1 MQEILVYPY
10 TLHIMFFALQVGY
23 KRIVAVV
30 SIVLI
35 CVEAVMA
42 VVFAGTTYPT
52 RWQQLSTEELN
63 KKGRSFMNNEQSDS
77 ALICFSIAAGRLGNA
92 RDNERKACISATFWL
107 GHLYQVHYYNYQK
120 AADCLLIAQQAA
132 TELGDSTLMAY
143 IYHELG
149 CLYLQYESSHERD
162 DMSLTLGNFKKAYWC
177 KVQNDTVRDLFMFN
191 LVMTGLQFGQVKQVL
206 EETYDYCGQHHQP
219 NYVTHLCHAAWCV
232 EQQDYHR
239 AIQSVDSSL
248 VLIKD
253 RSGEFYARLVIV
265 ERFIKCILLNKV
277 HKPLQALDELEQYM
291 QLCREYGL
299 KEGYPDYY
307 KKLSQFYLE
316 QGNPVKANECK
327 VKYYEAVDSLTGL
340 TQLFY
345 LTKAPL
351 VLDLQ
356 KANEEVHMQQ
366 IQRER
371 MTQIMWIV
379 SLAALIFL
387 ALMVMLYRRNNQ
399 LTESYRLL
407 YEQNLEHL
415 AHLEESRKMV
425 QELQQPLPPP
435 QEPEQELEQDPA
447 QDSEQSGVKNN
458 AASNYDI
465 DEQLLQDIYGRVK
478 AVMETSP
485 EIYDESFSLSK
496 LNIMVGSNIRYI
508 SIAISRFANCDFKA
522 LLNQYRIQEACRRM
536 NDVEHYGRYTI
547 EAIAKSV
554 GVTSRTSFIQN
565 FKKQT
570 GLTPSAYLKFA
581 REKAEAN

>member
-1 MQEILVYPY
+1 MYPY

-23 KRIVAVV
+23 KRIVTVV
-30 SIVLI
+30 STILI
-35 CVEAVMA
+35 CVVAVMA
-42 VVFAGTTYPT
+42 AVFAGTTYPT
-52 RWQQLSTEELN
+52 KWQQLSTEELN

-77 ALICFSIAAGRLGNA
+77 ALICFSIVAGRLGNA

-120 AADCLLIAQQAA
+120 AADCLLVAQQAA

-149 CLYLQYESSHERD
+149 CLYLQYESSHEGD
-162 DMSLTLGNFKKAYWC
+162 DMSLTIGNFKKAYWC
-177 KVQNDTVRDLFMFN
+177 KAQNDTVRDLFMFN
-191 LVMTGLQFGQVKQVL
+191 LVTTGLQFGQVKQVL
-206 EETYDYCGQHHQP
+206 EETHDYCGQHHQP
-219 NYVTHLCHAAWCV
+219 NYVTHLCHAAWRV
-232 EQQDYHR
+232 EQQDYHN

-253 RSGEFYARLVIV
+253 RSGEFYARLEIV
-265 ERFIKCILLNKV
+265 ERYLKCILLNKV
-277 HKPLQALDELEQYM
+277 HKPQEALDELEQYM
-291 QLCREYGL
+291 HLCREYGL

-307 KKLSQFYLE
+307 SMLSKFYLE
-316 QGNPVKANECK
+316 QGNLVKANECK

-351 VLDLQ
+351 VFDLQ
-356 KANEEVHMQQ
+356 KANEEVYVQKMK
-366 IQRER
+366 RER

-379 SLAALIFL
+379 ALAALIFL
-387 ALMVMLYRRNNQ
+387 ALMVMLYHRNKQ
-399 LTESYRLL
+399 LAESYRLL

-425 QELQQPLPPP
+425 QELLQPLPQT
-435 QEPEQELEQDPA
+435 QEPEQET
-447 QDSEQSGVKNN
+447 EQSGVEDKV
-458 AASNYDI
+458 APNYDI
-465 DEQLLQDIYGRVK
+465 DEQLLQDIYQRVK
-478 AVMETSP
+478 TVMENSP
-485 EIYDESFSLSK
+485 EIYDESFSMSK
-496 LNIMVGSNIRYI
+496 LNTMVGSNVRYI
-508 SIAISRFANCDFKA
+508 SSAISRFANCDFKA

-570 GLTPSAYLKFA
+570 GLTPSAYFKFA

>member
-1 MQEILVYPY
+1 MYPY

-35 CVEAVMA
+35 CVVAVMA
-42 VVFAGTTYPT
+42 AVFAGTTYPT

-120 AADCLLIAQQAA
+120 AADCLLSAQQAA

-149 CLYLQYESSHERD
+149 CLYLQYESSHEGD

-177 KVQNDTVRDLFMFN
+177 KAQNDTIRDLFMFN
-191 LVMTGLQFGQVKQVL
+191 LVTTGLQFGQVKQVL
-206 EETYDYCGQHHQP
+206 EETHDYCGQHHQP

-232 EQQDYHR
+232 EKQDYHS

-253 RSGEFYARLVIV
+253 RSGEFYARLEIV
-265 ERFIKCILLNKV
+265 ERYLRCILLNKV
-277 HKPLQALDELEQYM
+277 HKPQEALDELEQYM

-307 KKLSQFYLE
+307 SMLSKFYLE
-316 QGNPVKANECK
+316 QGNLVKANECK

-351 VLDLQ
+351 VFDLQ
-356 KANEEVHMQQ
+356 KANEEVYVQKMK
-366 IQRER
+366 RER

-379 SLAALIFL
+379 ALAALIFL
-387 ALMVMLYRRNNQ
+387 ALMVMLYHRNKQ
-399 LTESYRLL
+399 LAESYRLL

-425 QELQQPLPPP
+425 QELLQPLPQT
-435 QEPEQELEQDPA
+435 QEPEQET
-447 QDSEQSGVKNN
+447 EQSGVEDKV
-458 AASNYDI
+458 APNYDI
-465 DEQLLQDIYGRVK
+465 DEQLLQDIYQRVK
-478 AVMETSP
+478 TVMESSP
-485 EIYDESFSLSK
+485 EIYDESFSMSK
-496 LNIMVGSNIRYI
+496 LNTMVGSNVRYI
-508 SIAISRFANCDFKA
+508 SSAIRRFANCDFKA

-570 GLTPSAYLKFA
+570 GLTPSVYFKFA

>member
-1 MQEILVYPY
+1 
-10 TLHIMFFALQVGY
+10 MFFALQVGY

-35 CVEAVMA
+35 CVVAVMP

-92 RDNERKACISATFWL
+92 RDNERKTCISATFWL
-107 GHLYQVHYYNYQK
+107 GHLYQFHYYNYQK

-149 CLYLQYESSHERD
+149 CLYLQYESSHEGD

-191 LVMTGLQFGQVKQVL
+191 LVTTGLQFGQVKQVL
-206 EETYDYCGQHHQP
+206 EETHDYCGQHHQP

-232 EQQDYHR
+232 EKQDYHS

-248 VLIKD
+248 ALIKD
-253 RSGEFYARLVIV
+253 RSGEFYARLEIV
-265 ERFIKCILLNKV
+265 ERYLRCILLNKV
-277 HKPLQALDELEQYM
+277 HKPQEALDELEQYM

-307 KKLSQFYLE
+307 SMLSKFYLE
-316 QGNPVKANECK
+316 QGNLVKANECK

-351 VLDLQ
+351 VFDLQ
-356 KANEEVHMQQ
+356 KANEEVRVQT

-371 MTQIMWIV
+371 VTQIMVIV
-379 SLAALIFL
+379 VLAALVFL
-387 ALMVMLYRRNNQ
+387 LLMFLLYRRNKQ
-399 LTESYRLL
+399 LTESYRVL
-407 YEQNLEHL
+407 YELNQEQLLRLEASH
-415 AHLEESRKMV
+415 RMV
-425 QELQQPLPPP
+425 EELQQPLPVI
-435 QEPEQELEQDPA
+435 QEAEPVADEQEQEA
-447 QDSEQSGVKNN
+447 C
-458 AASNYDI
+458 ATAYDI
-465 DEQLLQDIYGRVK
+465 DDALLQDIYDRVM
-478 AVMETSP
+478 AVMEHSP
-485 EIYDESFSLSK
+485 EVYDELFSMSK
-496 LNIMVGSNIRYI
+496 LNVMVGSNIRYI
-508 SIAISRFANCDFKA
+508 SMAINRFANCDFKA
-522 LLNQYRIQEACRRM
+522 LLSRQRIHEACRRM
-536 NDVEHYGRYTI
+536 NDIDNYGHYTI
-547 EAIAKSV
+547 EAIGKSV
-554 GVTSRTSFIQN
+554 GITSRTSFINN

-570 GLTPSAYLKFA
+570 GLTPSAYLKIA
-581 REKAEAN
+581 REKVSTE

>member
-1 MQEILVYPY
+1 MHPY
-10 TLHIMFFALQVGY
+10 TLQIMFFALQVGY
-23 KRIVAVV
+23 KRIVAVI
-30 SIVLI
+30 SIILL
-35 CVEAVMA
+35 CVVAVMA
-42 VVFAGTTYPT
+42 AVFAGTTYPT
-52 RWQQLSTEELN
+52 KWQQLSTEELN
-63 KKGRSFMNNEQSDS
+63 KKGRSFINNGQSDS
-77 ALICFSIAAGRLGNA
+77 ALICYSIAAGRLGNA

-120 AADCLLIAQQAA
+120 AADCLLMAQQAA

-143 IYHELG
+143 IYHQLG
-149 CLYLQYESSHERD
+149 CLYLQYESSHEES
-162 DMSLTLGNFKKAYWC
+162 DMALCLGNFKKAYWY
-177 KVQNDTVRDLFMFN
+177 KAQNDTVRDLFMFN
-191 LVMTGLQFGQVKQVL
+191 LVTTGVQFGQVKQVL
-206 EETYDYCGQHHQP
+206 KETHDYCGQHPQP

-265 ERFIKCILLNKV
+265 ERYIKCILLNKV
-277 HKPLQALDELEQYM
+277 HKPLEALNELEQYM

-307 KKLSQFYLE
+307 SMLSQFYSD
-316 QGNPVKANECK
+316 QGNLVKANECK

-351 VLDLQ
+351 VFDLQ
-356 KANEEVHMQQ
+356 KANEEVY
-366 IQRER
+366 IQKIKRER

-387 ALMVMLYRRNNQ
+387 VLMVMLYHRNKQ
-399 LTESYRLL
+399 LAESYRLL

-425 QELQQPLPPP
+425 QELLQPLP
-435 QEPEQELEQDPA
+435 QTQELEQ
-447 QDSEQSGVKNN
+447 ETEESGVEDK

-485 EIYDESFSLSK
+485 EIYDESFSMSK
-496 LNIMVGSNIRYI
+496 LNIMVGSNVRYI
-508 SIAISRFANCDFKA
+508 SSAISRFANCDFKA

-581 REKAEAN
+581 REKAEPN

>member
-1 MQEILVYPY
+1 MHPY

-23 KRIVAVV
+23 KRIVAVI
-30 SIVLI
+30 SIILL
-35 CVEAVMA
+35 CVVAVMA
-42 VVFAGTTYPT
+42 AVFAGTTYPNK
-52 RWQQLSTEELN
+52 WQQLSTEELN
-63 KKGRSFMNNEQSDS
+63 RKGRSFMDNEQSDS

-92 RDNERKACISATFWL
+92 SGNERKACISASFWL

-120 AADCLLIAQQAA
+120 AADCLLMAQQAA
-132 TELGDSTLMAY
+132 TELGDSTLMSF

-149 CLYLQYESSHERD
+149 CLYAQYESSHEES
-162 DMSLTLGNFKKAYWC
+162 DMALSLGNFKKAYWC
-177 KVQNDTVRDLFMFN
+177 KTQNDSVRDLFMFN
-191 LVMTGLQFGQVKQVL
+191 LVTTGLQFGQVKQVL
-206 EETYDYCGQHHQP
+206 KETHDYCGQHPQP
-219 NYVTHLCHAAWCV
+219 NYVTHLCHAAWRV
-232 EQQDYHR
+232 NLQDYHG

-277 HKPLQALDELEQYM
+277 HKPLEALNELEQYM

-307 KKLSQFYLE
+307 NKLSQFYLE
-316 QGNPVKANECK
+316 QGDPVKANECK

-351 VLDLQ
+351 VFDLQ
-356 KANEEVHMQQ
+356 KANEEVHVQK

-379 SLAALIFL
+379 TLAALIFL
-387 ALMVMLYRRNNQ
+387 ALMVMLYHRNKQ
-399 LTESYRLL
+399 LAESYRLL

-425 QELQQPLPPP
+425 QELQQPLP
-435 QEPEQELEQDPA
+435 QLQELEP
-447 QDSEQSGVKNN
+447 ETEESGVEDK

-465 DEQLLQDIYGRVK
+465 DEQLLQDIYQRVK
-478 AVMETSP
+478 TVMENSP
-485 EIYDESFSLSK
+485 EIYDETFSMSK

-508 SIAISRFANCDFKA
+508 SSAISRFANCDFKA

-581 REKAEAN
+581 REKAEPN

>member
-1 MQEILVYPY
+1 
-10 TLHIMFFALQVGY
+10 MFFALQVDY

-30 SIVLI
+30 SVILL
-35 CVEAVMA
+35 CVMA
-42 VVFAGTTYPT
+42 MMAAVFAGTTYPNK
-52 RWQQLSTEELN
+52 WQQLSTEELN
-63 KKGRSFMNNEQSDS
+63 KKGRSFINNGQSDS

-149 CLYLQYESSHERD
+149 CLYLQYESSHEGD

-177 KVQNDTVRDLFMFN
+177 KAQNDTVRDLFMFN
-191 LVMTGLQFGQVKQVL
+191 LVTTGLQFGQVKQVL
-206 EETYDYCGQHHQP
+206 EETHDYCGQHHQP

-232 EQQDYHR
+232 EQQDYHS

-253 RSGEFYARLVIV
+253 RSGEFYARLEIV
-265 ERFIKCILLNKV
+265 ERYLKCILLNKV
-277 HKPLQALDELEQYM
+277 HKPQEALDELEQYM

-307 KKLSQFYLE
+307 SMLSKFYLE
-316 QGNPVKANECK
+316 QGNLVKANECK

-351 VLDLQ
+351 VFDLQ
-356 KANEEVHMQQ
+356 KANEEVYVQKMK
-366 IQRER
+366 RER

-379 SLAALIFL
+379 ALAALIFL
-387 ALMVMLYRRNNQ
+387 ALMVMLYHRNKQ
-399 LTESYRLL
+399 LAESYRLL

-425 QELQQPLPPP
+425 QELLQPLPQT
-435 QEPEQELEQDPA
+435 QEPEQET
-447 QDSEQSGVKNN
+447 EQSGVEDKV
-458 AASNYDI
+458 APNYDI
-465 DEQLLQDIYGRVK
+465 DEQLLQDIYQRVK
-478 AVMETSP
+478 TVMENSP
-485 EIYDESFSLSK
+485 EIYDESFSMSK
-496 LNIMVGSNIRYI
+496 LNTMVGSNVRYI
-508 SIAISRFANCDFKA
+508 SSAISRFANCDFKA

-570 GLTPSAYLKFA
+570 GLTPSAYFKFA
-581 REKAEAN
+581 RKKAEEN

>member
-1 MQEILVYPY
+1 MQVFLVFPY
-10 TLHIMFFALQVGY
+10 TLQIMFFALQVDY

-30 SIVLI
+30 SVILL
-35 CVEAVMA
+35 CVMA
-42 VVFAGTTYPT
+42 MMAAVFAGTTYPNK
-52 RWQQLSTEELN
+52 WQQLSTEELN
-63 KKGRSFMNNEQSDS
+63 KKGRSFINNGQSDS

-149 CLYLQYESSHERD
+149 CLYLQYESSHEGD
-162 DMSLTLGNFKKAYWC
+162 DMSLTIGNFKKAYWC
-177 KVQNDTVRDLFMFN
+177 KAQNDTVRDLFMFN
-191 LVMTGLQFGQVKQVL
+191 LVTTGLQFGQVKQVL
-206 EETYDYCGQHHQP
+206 EETHDYCRQHHQP

-232 EQQDYHR
+232 EQQDYHS

-265 ERFIKCILLNKV
+265 ERYLKSILLNKV
-277 HKPLQALDELEQYM
+277 HKPQEALNELEQYM
-291 QLCREYGL
+291 QLCRDYGL

-307 KKLSQFYLE
+307 SMLSKFYLE
-316 QGNPVKANECK
+316 QGNLVKANECK

-356 KANEEVHMQQ
+356 KANEEVY
-366 IQRER
+366 IQKMKRER

-387 ALMVMLYRRNNQ
+387 ALMVMLYHRNKQ
-399 LTESYRLL
+399 LAESYRLL

-425 QELQQPLPPP
+425 QELLQPLPQT
-435 QEPEQELEQDPA
+435 QEPEQET
-447 QDSEQSGVKNN
+447 EQSGVEDEV
-458 AASNYDI
+458 APNYDI
-465 DEQLLQDIYGRVK
+465 DEQLLQDIFERVET
-478 AVMETSP
+478 VMKNSP
-485 EIYDESFSLSK
+485 EIYDETFSMSK
-496 LNIMVGSNIRYI
+496 LNILVGSNIRYI
-508 SIAISRFANCDFKA
+508 SSAIGRFANCDFKA

-581 REKAEAN
+581 REKAEPN